1 MTGEELSTI
10 ANGLDKKEL
19 IELVQ
24 KVSKESLETGR
35 KLGGVISDWIDELF
49 DSINTK
55 NEKL

>member
-1 MTGEELSTI
+1 MAGEELSTI
-10 ANGLDKKEL
+10 ANGLDKTEL
-19 IELVQ
+19 IEMVQ

-49 DSINTK
+49 DSINTE

>member
-1 MTGEELSTI
+1 MAGEELSTI
-10 ANGLDKKEL
+10 ANGLDKTEL
-19 IELVQ
+19 IEIAQ
-24 KVSKESLETGR
+24 KVSKESFETGR